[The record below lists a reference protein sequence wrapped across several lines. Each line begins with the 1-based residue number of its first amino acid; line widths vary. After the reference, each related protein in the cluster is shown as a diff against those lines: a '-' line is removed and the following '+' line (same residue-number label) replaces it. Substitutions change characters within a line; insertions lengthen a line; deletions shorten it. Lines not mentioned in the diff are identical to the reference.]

1 MPYRRFPHQINGFY
15 HIYNRSIA
23 NQPVFVDYSNFQR
36 GLDTINFYRFH
47 KPKISYSYFSKLLPN
62 NKKKFLENLTI
73 LGQKQVEIQAFCLM
87 PTHFHFLLH
96 EIRDKGISDFMR
108 IFQNSY
114 AKYFN
119 KKTNRFGSVF
129 QDMYKSETIYDNTGI
144 VNVIKYIHNNPSSL
158 NYINTEND
166 LVNYLWSSLPDYL
179 NKRKNC
185 FVEKDYVFE
194 ILKSEE
200 SKSKGKD
207 SSIKLY

>member
-1 MPYRRFPHQINGFY
+1 
-15 HIYNRSIA
+15 
-23 NQPVFVDYSNFQR
+23 
-36 GLDTINFYRFH
+36 
-47 KPKISYSYFSKLLPN
+47 
-62 NKKKFLENLTI
+62 
-73 LGQKQVEIQAFCLM
+73 
-87 PTHFHFLLH
+87 
-96 EIRDKGISDFMR
+96 MR